1 MFFFF
6 KVLFSLFALGIHFA
20 GRAIAALLSSRA
32 AKIVGCMLRPAA
44 TLADLEASHLDCA
57 DKQHDLDAANAE
69 LEELEQACQAVQLD
83 CCEIEARAAKAR
95 NDCSKLEGE
104 CDHAL
109 AEIELLR
116 LAIQGA
122 ANERDLALT
131 KLARRRHFIAWAHDI
146 ATHLETPPP
155 SPPAL

>member
-1 MFFFF
+1 
-6 KVLFSLFALGIHFA
+6 
-20 GRAIAALLSSRA
+20 
-32 AKIVGCMLRPAA
+32 MLRPAM
-44 TLADLEASHLDCA
+44 TLAKLEASHLECT
-57 DKQHDLDAANAE
+57 DKQDDLDAANAE
-69 LEELEQACQAVQLD
+69 LEELRQAFRATQLE
-83 CCEIEARAAKAR
+83 CCEVEARAARAR
-95 NDCSKLEGE
+95 DNSSKLEGE

-109 AEIELLR
+109 AEIEQLR

>member
-1 MFFFF
+1 
-6 KVLFSLFALGIHFA
+6 VLFFLVALGIHFA
-20 GRAIAALLSSRA
+20 RRAIAALLSSKA
-32 AKIVGCMLRPAA
+32 AKIVGCLLRPAA
-44 TLADLEASHLDCA
+44 TLAKLEASHLECIG
-57 DKQHDLDAANAE
+57 KQHDLDATNAE
-69 LEELEQACQAVQLD
+69 LEELEQALQATQLE
-83 CCEIEARAAKAR
+83 CCKVEARAAKAR
-95 NDCSKLEGE
+95 SDSSKLEGE
-104 CDHAL
+104 GDHAL
-109 AEIELLR
+109 AEIEQLR

>member
-1 MFFFF
+1 MFFIFKFF
-6 KVLFSLFALGIHFA
+6 FLLVALGVAIA
-20 GRAIAALLSSRA
+20 QRAVAALLSSKA
-32 AKIVGCMLRPAA
+32 AKIFGCLLRPAA
-44 TLADLEASHLDCA
+44 TLADLEASHLECT

-104 CDHAL
+104 GDHAL

>member
-1 MFFFF
+1 MFVIFKIFVFF
-6 KVLFSLFALGIHFA
+6 FALGVAIA
-20 GRAIAALLSSRA
+20 QRAIAALLSSRA
-32 AKIVGCMLRPAA
+32 AKIIGCLLRPAA
-44 TLADLEASHLDCA
+44 TLADLDASHLECT

-69 LEELEQACQAVQLD
+69 LEELEQALQATQLE
-83 CCEIEARAAKAR
+83 CCEVEARAAKAR
-95 NDCSKLEGE
+95 SDSSKLEGE

-109 AEIELLR
+109 AEIEQLR
-116 LAIQGA
+116 LEIQGA

-131 KLARRRHFIAWAHDI
+131 KLARRRYFIAWAHDI